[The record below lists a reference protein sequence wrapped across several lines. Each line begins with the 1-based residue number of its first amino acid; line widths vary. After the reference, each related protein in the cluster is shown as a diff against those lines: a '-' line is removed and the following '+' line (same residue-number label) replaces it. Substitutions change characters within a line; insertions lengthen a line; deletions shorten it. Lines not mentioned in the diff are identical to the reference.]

1 MNPGVKSGLMW
12 LANTFGTR
20 RAAEVASAYRNT
32 FAGDD
37 GRRVLLDL
45 ARYCRF
51 GATSFVA
58 GDPHQTA
65 FNEGARDAF
74 LHVIELAGLTAAE
87 IGQALA
93 TDQSIEQETL

>member
-1 MNPGVKSGLMW
+1 MKAGLVW
-12 LANTFGTR
+12 LANAFGPR
-20 RAAEVASAYRNT
+20 QAAEVAGAYRNA
-32 FAGDD
+32 FAGHD

-51 GATSFVA
+51 GTTSFVP

-74 LHVIELAGLTAAE
+74 LHVIELAALDANDVAE
-87 IGQALA
+87 LLA
-93 TDQSIEQETL
+93 TQSTSTEQELS

>member
-1 MNPGVKSGLMW
+1 MKPGLLW
-12 LANTFGTR
+12 LANAFGAP
-20 RAAEVASAYRNT
+20 RAAEVANAYRNT

-37 GRRVLLDL
+37 GRRVLADL

-51 GATSFVA
+51 GATSFVP

-74 LHVIELAGLTAAE
+74 LHVIELAGVAPGEIAE
-87 IGQALA
+87 LLA
-93 TDQSIEQETL
+93 TTSMPTEQEPI